1 MNKNWMRIAVVGA
14 AVVLLPKMLV
24 AQTDPAAM
32 PNDPQGLNRPG
43 NPNSGGTPPPTT
55 MSDSLGAPGIS
66 GPMMLDRQFV
76 QTAAAG
82 TMGEIKL
89 GMLAMQK
96 GSPEVKTFAQKMVE
110 DHTQMKKEFAD
121 VADSLG
127 EMMPKKI
134 SKEDQAE
141 YDKLNA
147 LSGDAF
153 DKEYILF
160 TAQAHRDDLH
170 TFRTEATAASDPG
183 LQAEVVKASML
194 IRSHLSL
201 LTDLAKAKG
210 VTLPARPA
218 RPAAA
223 TPPTE

>member
-1 MNKNWMRIAVVGA
+1 MKMNWMRIAVVGA
-14 AVVLLPKMLV
+14 AVVLLPKMV
-24 AQTDPAAM
+24 VGQTDPTM
-32 PNDPQGLNRPG
+32 PADPNMLNRPG
-43 NPNSGGTPPPTT
+43 TPNSGGPPPPT
-55 MSDSLGAPGIS
+55 MNDSLGAPGLS
-66 GPMMLDRQFV
+66 GPMLLDREFV

-82 TMGEIKL
+82 MMGEIKL
-89 GMLAMQK
+89 GMLAIQK
-96 GSPEVKTFAQKMVE
+96 GSPDVKTFAQKMVD
-110 DHTQMKKEFAD
+110 DHTELKKEFGD

-127 EMMPKKI
+127 TMMPKKI
-134 SKEDQAE
+134 NKDDQAE

-160 TAQAHRDDLH
+160 TAKAHRDDLH
-170 TFRTEATAASDPG
+170 SFRTEATVASDTG
-183 LQAEVVKASML
+183 LQAEVVKASMT
-194 IRSHLSL
+194 IRAHLSL

-210 VTLPARPA
+210 VILPARPA